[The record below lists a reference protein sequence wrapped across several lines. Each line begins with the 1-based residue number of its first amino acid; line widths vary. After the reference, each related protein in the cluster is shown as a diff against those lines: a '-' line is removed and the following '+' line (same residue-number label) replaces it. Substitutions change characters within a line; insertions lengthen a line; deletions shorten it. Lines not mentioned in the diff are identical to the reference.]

1 MIQKLDKNKYDG
13 FENKLC
19 SMIPKVYFQL
29 LKVSGFNIQHIN
41 KYQDYINSWIKRRNS
56 NLVKE

>member
-41 KYQDYINSWIKRRNS
+41 KYQDYINS
-56 NLVKE
+56 